1 MAAFFTFGV
10 VAFALTGDA
19 TFLAGAT
26 LLAAG
31 DLAAFLA
38 ATGCTATA
46 STTLVSSAIV
56 ELRELVVGRR
66 EESTGLRESV
76 FLPRGGTPT
85 SKLFADARE

>member
-56 ELRELVVGRR
+56 E
-66 EESTGLRESV
+66 
-76 FLPRGGTPT
+76 
-85 SKLFADARE
+85 